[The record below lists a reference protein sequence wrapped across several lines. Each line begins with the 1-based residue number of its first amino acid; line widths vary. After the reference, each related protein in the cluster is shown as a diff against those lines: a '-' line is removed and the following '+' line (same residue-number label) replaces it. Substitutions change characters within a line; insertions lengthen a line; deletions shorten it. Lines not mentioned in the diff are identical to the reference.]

1 NTPLIRPTTATAT
14 IDHCH
19 EQVLGMR
26 IGQRTIAIPI
36 WVSSS
41 GRSIGPFADRRA
53 PTARHRRIGG
63 QIVTARRGIRRAA
76 PVATCAVTAAAA
88 MGLLVPLAQSQA
100 KTPSPSP
107 SASKSGSAKPT
118 TKPGASPSGSPTTG
132 KPSPSTSKKPGPT
145 PTGTKKPSPTA
156 YAPWFPASV
165 PTIGT
170 TEPDITT
177 PGQWAIAILHAGNWP
192 VTGENVC
199 ALTGWQNAEG
209 GHFTA
214 HGARY
219 NPLNTSMPAPGDS
232 VFNSVGV
239 RNYPN
244 WLVGISATIRTLNMG
259 FYSGIRANLA
269 NGHNPVGVLVA
280 VDASPWGTKADNPAS
295 WLNGSCQGWAAEFNA
310 KHGQL
315 QASIDTAKKSRDS
328 AQAKYDAA
336 LASQRQLEAK
346 HQKMSQAINEAQQR
360 LDRFAY
366 SVYVTGM
373 DPSMATEVQ
382 TFTSSDPISFIRA
395 KQYVDRAGDSDS
407 NAMQRALEL
416 LSEVS
421 SSRQLA
427 NAALSAAN
435 GVLGER
441 QKELDRAEQQMTD
454 FEHSA
459 I

>member
-1 NTPLIRPTTATAT
+1 MT
-14 IDHCH
+14 
-19 EQVLGMR
+19 LGRDAGR
-26 IGQRTIAIPI
+26 I
-36 WVSSS
+36 
-41 GRSIGPFADRRA
+41 A
-53 PTARHRRIGG
+53 PAVFG
-63 QIVTARRGIRRAA
+63 A
-76 PVATCAVTAAAA
+76 VAVAGAVF
-88 MGLLVPLAQSQA
+88 LLVPQAASQA

-107 SASKSGSAKPT
+107 SKSGTAKPSAT
-118 TKPGASPSGSPTTG
+118 STAKPSVSPSASTTTG
-132 KPSPSTSKKPGPT
+132 KPSPSGTKKPGPSPST
-145 PTGTKKPSPTA
+145 TKKPSPTA
-156 YAPWFPASV
+156 NAPWYPASV

-170 TEPDITT
+170 AEPDITT

-199 ALTGWQNAEG
+199 ALTGWENAEG

-310 KHGQL
+310 KHSEL
-315 QASIDTAKKSRDS
+315 QASIDDAKKSRDA

-336 LASQRQLEAK
+336 LATQRQLEAK
-346 HQKMSQAINEAQQR
+346 HQKMSAAINDAQRR

-366 SVYVTGM
+366 SVYITGM
-373 DPSMATEVQ
+373 DPSMATEMQ
-382 TFTSSDPISFIRA
+382 TFTSSDPLSFIRA

-427 NAALSAAN
+427 NAALSTAN
-435 GVLGER
+435 DVLSSR
-441 QKELDRAEQQMTD
+441 QKDLSRAEQQLTD